1 MINEILKENA
11 NSKTKLGLK
20 YSVLS
25 HYIDKQK
32 SIKSIGLLVLS
43 DGTRC
48 SLVEEEKEKSDADI
62 MQNIIYKYLRFDTPE
77 YIPVDLGN
85 DKRGMLR
92 TDLSNDDKSLI
103 NTLTKGLLR
112 VKPEDLI
119 DKTVLASDFHKK
131 MNECLYVPDL
141 KDIKNIDDDSRI
153 RNFFF
158 EKKMK
163 KLLKLDTGKRPLDA
177 IFVKEHNRFI
187 DFFSDKALRELVIAR
202 MVKLATFDANNDL
215 STSLYNLKYSE
226 VQQVIPQSSG
236 VRVDQIK
243 DLKNGKEVKKYH
255 SEFSTKPLS
264 LQDTVEA
271 VNKNVADLKDDELK
285 QKLRFLKRDFKN
297 MRLEEKVRNYEE
309 QTGYKIDDKYVS
321 LVKTQMKEMSDM
333 IK

>member
-25 HYIDKQK
+25 HYIDKKK
-32 SIKSIGLLVLS
+32 SFENIGLLVLN
-43 DGTRC
+43 DGTKC

-62 MQNIIYKYLRFDTPE
+62 MQNIIYKYLRFKTPD
-77 YIPVDLGN
+77 YIPIDLGA

-92 TDLSNDDKSLI
+92 TDLSNDDKSLF
-103 NTLTKGLLR
+103 NTLTKGLLK

-119 DKTVLASDFHKK
+119 DKTILASDFHKK
-131 MNECLYVPDL
+131 MNESLYIPDL
-141 KDIKNIDDDSRI
+141 KDFKNIDDDSRI

-163 KLLKLDTGKRPLDA
+163 KLLKLDIGKRPLDA

-226 VQQVIPQSSG
+226 VQQIIPQSSG
-236 VRVDQIK
+236 VGVDQIK
-243 DLKNGKEVKKYH
+243 DLKNGKEIKKYH
-255 SEFSTKPLS
+255 SEFSTKPLT

-271 VNKNVADLKDDELK
+271 VNKNVVDLKDDELK
-285 QKLRFLKRDFKN
+285 QELRFLKRDFKN

-309 QTGYKIDDKYVS
+309 QTGYKIDDKYLN

-333 IK
+333 IY